1 MSTPPFL
8 IGATLLFWGA
18 QAGWLWLGALA
29 AIVLEAPRYAKN
41 RIQFTQADLDRIW
54 NLCFVLLFG
63 GLVVA
68 FVTSDGAAALTNV
81 ANNNSI
87 SNRIDALNKGGRSV
101 ILVLL
106 WLPLIYLPIAVAQAF
121 SEQERMDWSTFSWWL
136 RQQRGKGTPRPAGSG
151 LNVGWPYFAICLLA
165 TSAANQRTLHFP
177 IIATILMAW
186 ALWSRRS
193 KGVSVRRWTTSLVL
207 VLATA
212 FTAQLG
218 MLELQRLMQRL
229 DSALI
234 ARFAS
239 GRGFDPKEVR
249 TALGSIGRMK
259 LSGDIVLRVE
269 AEGAPP
275 PLLREASYKMFL
287 SPSWAATR
295 HGRPEQNFIEVIPE
309 SDLTT
314 WKLMPDKPT
323 RKKAIISGF
332 LSGGQGLLPTPA
344 GVAKL
349 EDLPAVQFETN
360 QLGVLRVQE
369 GPGFYQTTAYYDDGR
384 SIDGA
389 PDGIDEEV
397 PNSEKQTLDRLV
409 DELGLRE
416 LPAAQA
422 VKKLNEFFAREFRY
436 TTWLE
441 ERRRRKETET
451 PLTRFLT
458 RSRAGHCEYFATAT
472 VLMLRTAGIPA
483 RYAVGYSVQ
492 ERKGQEWLVRERHAH
507 AWCIAWVDGAWRDV
521 DTTPANWVSVE
532 AERSSAWERWKDRW
546 SNIWF
551 AFSKWRWGKG
561 EWKEYLI
568 YLVIPL
574 ILLAGWRL
582 MAQKQWNR
590 SKNSADSRNPRV
602 PQPGLDSEFYL
613 IEKTLAARGLER
625 QPEETLAAWT
635 KRATAEKQGGA
646 DDLAAL
652 LQVHYR
658 LRFDPGGLE
667 APERE
672 RFRAQVNDWLE
683 RESRKQIR
691 NDRSDHANS

>member
-8 IGATLLFWGA
+8 LGATLLFWGA

-41 RIQFTQADLDRIW
+41 RLQFTQADLDRIW

-63 GLVVA
+63 ALIVA
-68 FVTSDGAAALTNV
+68 FVVSDGAAALNNV
-81 ANNNSI
+81 AGNNTI

-136 RQQRGKGTPRPAGSG
+136 RQQRGKATPRPAGSG
-151 LNVGWPYFAICLLA
+151 VNVGWPYFVVCLLA
-165 TSAANQRTLHFP
+165 TSAANQRTLYFP
-177 IIATILMAW
+177 IGATALIAW

-193 KGVSVRRWTTSLVL
+193 RNVSIPLWTTSLVL
-207 VLATA
+207 VLATT

-218 MLELQRLMQRL
+218 MRELQRLMQRL
-229 DSALI
+229 DSVLI

-295 HGRPEQNFIEVIPE
+295 HGRAEQNFIEVIPE

-314 WKLMPDKPT
+314 WKLLPDKPT
-323 RKKAIISGF
+323 RKHATVSGF
-332 LSGGQGLLPTPA
+332 LPGGQGLIPAPA
-344 GVAKL
+344 GTAKI

-369 GPGFYQTTAYYDDGR
+369 GPGFFRTVVHYDDGKT
-384 SIDGA
+384 IDGP
-389 PDGIDEEV
+389 PDDVDHEV
-397 PNSEKQTLDRLV
+397 PSLDRASLDRLV
-409 DELGLRE
+409 ENLGLRG
-416 LPAAQA
+416 LPAADA
-422 VKKLNEFFAREFRY
+422 VKKLDDFFAREFRY
-436 TTWLE
+436 ATWVDGG
-441 ERRRRKETET
+441 RWGKDRET
-451 PLTRFLT
+451 PLNRFLT
-458 RSRAGHCEYFATAT
+458 KTKAGHCEYFATAT
-472 VLMLRTAGIPA
+472 VLLLRSAGIPA

-492 ERKGQEWLVRERHAH
+492 ERKDHEWIVRERHAH
-507 AWCIAWVDGAWRDV
+507 AWCIAWINGAWRDI
-521 DTTPANWVSVE
+521 DTTPANWGDIESQR
-532 AERSSAWERWKDRW
+532 ANAWEKWKDAW
-546 SNIWF
+546 SGLWF
-551 AFSKWRWGKG
+551 KFSQWRWGKG

-568 YLVIPL
+568 WLVVPL
-574 ILLAGWRL
+574 ILIAGWRL

-590 SKNSADSRNPRV
+590 SQRDGGARRGREPAR
-602 PQPGLDSEFYL
+602 GLDSEFYQ
-613 IEKTLAARGLER
+613 IEKVLTARGLAR
-625 QPEETLAAWT
+625 HPEETLAAWT
-635 KRATAEKQGGA
+635 RRVVSSGPAGA
-646 DDLAAL
+646 DQLSAL

-658 LRFDPGGLE
+658 LRFDPAGLAE
-667 APERE
+667 GERE
-672 RFRAQVNDWLE
+672 QFRARVNEWLE
-683 RESRKQIR
+683 RQEAATATAVKPRPSG
-691 NDRSDHANS
+691 S